1 MTKLSPNPFSPY
13 ADADPNYRHLV
24 PSLFGAAPESGVLA
38 VAACGGMAVVP
49 EGTLGDATDALR
61 EGRLDDLPEGLC
73 PNCLAVAT
81 GEGIEAGKH
90 VSPGTC
96 SECGDR
102 TLHGTCCAL
111 CRQELHDQWQVSQ
124 ENAPEGAR

>member
-1 MTKLSPNPFSPY
+1 MTKLSPNPYSPY
-13 ADADPNYRHLV
+13 ADADPNFRHLV
-24 PSLFGAAPESGVLA
+24 PSLFGAAPEPGGLA

-49 EGTLGDATDALR
+49 EGALGDATDALR

-73 PNCLAVAT
+73 PDCLAVAT
-81 GEGIEAGKH
+81 GEGIEAGAH

-102 TLHGTCCAL
+102 TLHGTCCAV
-111 CRQELHDQWQVSQ
+111 CRQDLHDQWQANPDTTPK
-124 ENAPEGAR
+124 ETR